1 MSLKGTQM
9 IAGCCPQRP
18 ESDSKNDF
26 DPESGRINPA
36 FMKPLQGFCKCFD
49 SIPRVEYNTRL
60 SYLSPSGTS
69 QILSKNLSYD
79 LRPYHFRA
87 SVLPLFHTSHF
98 GMLYRTAQNLI
109 QYHDIYSVSRIY
121 ARETQFARERLSRYQ
136 RRVRSIV
143 GDMHPYVFA
152 QVSEFVAL
160 MQFPQ

>member
-1 MSLKGTQM
+1 
-9 IAGCCPQRP
+9 
-18 ESDSKNDF
+18 
-26 DPESGRINPA
+26 
-36 FMKPLQGFCKCFD
+36 CFD

-160 MQFPQ
+160 MQFPQIGNPFHLKSQYVPSLAILLQHRIVLKHRSEHCEH